1 MSRCSRRHAHFRPEH
16 HRGPHWLNT
25 PLRNDYEAR
34 ILCRDDDAPIQ
45 TAVQCLFAGSCVV
58 RFGPPSAITI
68 ARSAPGIHLGT
79 DEAGENPGWFSWID
93 LAVLCLLAALI
104 YAVITVAREWG
115 GVLQPVP
122 EIHLEARYLPLYAV
136 LSLSRGVMAYCVS
149 FIFTMVYGYTM
160 ARISGAERV
169 MLPVLDILQSIPV
182 LGFLPGFVLGLV
194 HLFPHDNI
202 GLEIASVLM
211 IFTGQ
216 VWNMTF
222 SFYASLKTVPADLVA
237 VALLSRMSWWERFFR
252 LDLSFAAT
260 GLLWNSMMSMAGGW
274 FFLMVSEAF
283 VLGEHDFRLPGLGSY
298 MSLAIE
304 RGDGLAQLLGVLA
317 MLAMIVFVDQVVWR
331 PLVAW
336 SHKFTDD
343 DATVAPGSWLWERL
357 RRSRIWRAG
366 SASLRIFQRANHP
379 LAVAPAP
386 RDMFNPWHW
395 TKRLLVVA
403 MAGGLLYGGIKYA
416 QLLLALRGAEWLR
429 LLAGTATTFLRVVIA
444 VVLASLWTI
453 PVGVMIGRHPR
464 WVRVL
469 QPLIQ
474 MAASFPAPM
483 IFPLVVGVMLA
494 LGIGLGISSV
504 VLLLLGTQWYI
515 LFNVIAGSSAI
526 PRELWEVSRLARFS
540 WRHRWQQLILPA
552 IFPSLLTGWITAM
565 GGAWNASIVAEYM
578 KFRGQTL
585 LTTGL
590 GAAIS
595 EATERGEFH
604 ILAAA
609 VGIMA
614 VTVVGFNRLV
624 WRPLSHRAQTR
635 YVLAS

>member
-1 MSRCSRRHAHFRPEH
+1 MTAALTDKRFSHAPR
-16 HRGPHWLNT
+16 T
-25 PLRNDYEAR
+25 
-34 ILCRDDDAPIQ
+34 
-45 TAVQCLFAGSCVV
+45 
-58 RFGPPSAITI
+58 FG
-68 ARSAPGIHLGT
+68 
-79 DEAGENPGWFSWID
+79 WID
-93 LAVLCLLAALI
+93 LAVVGLLAGFI
-104 YAVITVAREWG
+104 YALVTVAHQWSG
-115 GVLQPVP
+115 PLQQVPV
-122 EIHLEARYLPLYAV
+122 IHLEARYLPLYA
-136 LSLSRGVMAYCVS
+136 LFSLTRGVMAYGVS
-149 FIFTMVYGYTM
+149 FLFTMVYGYTM
-160 ARISGAERV
+160 ARVTGAERV
-169 MLPVLDILQSIPV
+169 MLPLLDILQSIPV

-194 HLFPHDNI
+194 HLFPHQNI

-222 SFYASLKTVPADLVA
+222 SFYSSLKSVPPDLLA
-237 VALLSRMSWWERFFR
+237 VARLTRMSWWQRFFR
-252 LDLSFAAT
+252 LDLSFAAH

-317 MLAMIVFVDQVVWR
+317 MLGMIVAVDQVVWR

-336 SHKFTDD
+336 SHKFTDEET
-343 DATVAPGSWLWERL
+343 ANAPGSWLWEAI
-357 RRSRIWRAG
+357 RRSRVWRMG
-366 SASLRIFQRANHP
+366 SQSGRFFWRKIH
-379 LAVAPAP
+379 PAP
-386 RDMFNPWHW
+386 VASVTQNAASNSSALNTRRW
-395 TKRLLVVA
+395 TKRILVAAIGV
-403 MAGGLLYGGIKYA
+403 GVLFGVVKYVY
-416 QLLLALRGAEWLR
+416 LLLTLTSGDWIHLFSS
-429 LLAGTATTFLRVVIA
+429 TATTFVRVVTA

-453 PVGVMIGRHPR
+453 PVGVMIGRNAR

-469 QPLIQ
+469 QPVTQ

-483 IFPLVVGVMLA
+483 IFPLVVGAMLA
-494 LGIGLGISSV
+494 SGIGLGISSV

-526 PRELWEVSRLARFS
+526 PRELWEVSRLSRFS
-540 WRHRWQQLILPA
+540 WRQRWQKLILPA

-578 KFRGQTL
+578 KYRGQTL
-585 LTTGL
+585 MTTGL
-590 GAAIS
+590 GATIS
-595 EATERGEFH
+595 EATERGNFH
-604 ILAAA
+604 VLAAA

-624 WRPLSHRAQTR
+624 WHPLSHRAQIRFT
-635 YVLAS
+635 LET

>member
-1 MSRCSRRHAHFRPEH
+1 VVTDRQFIR
-16 HRGPHWLNT
+16 T
-25 PLRNDYEAR
+25 PRA
-34 ILCRDDDAPIQ
+34 
-45 TAVQCLFAGSCVV
+45 
-58 RFGPPSAITI
+58 FG
-68 ARSAPGIHLGT
+68 
-79 DEAGENPGWFSWID
+79 WVD
-93 LAVLCLLAALI
+93 LAVAGLLAALI
-104 YAVITVAREWG
+104 YALVTVAHEWSG
-115 GVLQPVP
+115 SLQQVP
-122 EIHLEARYLPLYAV
+122 EIHLAARYLPLYTL
-136 LSLSRGVMAYCVS
+136 LSLSRGVIAYGVS
-149 FIFTMVYGYTM
+149 FLFTMVYGYTM
-160 ARISGAERV
+160 ARVAGAERV

-194 HLFPHDNI
+194 YLFPHQNV

-222 SFYASLKTVPADLVA
+222 SFYSSLKSVPPDLVA
-237 VALLSRMSWWERFFR
+237 VARLTRMSWWERFFR

-304 RGDGLAQLLGVLA
+304 RGDGQAQLLGVLA
-317 MLAMIVFVDQVVWR
+317 MLGMIVFVDQVVWR

-336 SHKFTDD
+336 SHKFTDEETT
-343 DATVAPGSWLWERL
+343 AGSGSWLWERI
-357 RRSRIWRAG
+357 RRSRVWRAG
-366 SASLRIFQRANHP
+366 SQSWRFFQRRSNP
-379 LAVAPAP
+379 PAVAPVTRPEAP
-386 RDMFNPWHW
+386 GSTAVNARRR
-395 TKRLLVVA
+395 TKRLLVAALGAGVLFGA
-403 MAGGLLYGGIKYA
+403 VKYVHLLMALTGSEWL
-416 QLLLALRGAEWLR
+416 QLLGS
-429 LLAGTATTFLRVVIA
+429 TAATFLRVALA

-464 WVRVL
+464 WSRAI
-469 QPLIQ
+469 QPVIQ

-483 IFPLVVGVMLA
+483 IFPVVVGAMLVF
-494 LGIGLGISSV
+494 GTGLGISSV
-504 VLLLLGTQWYI
+504 VLLLLATQWYI

-552 IFPSLLTGWITAM
+552 VFPSLLTGWITAM

-578 KFRGQTL
+578 RYHGQTL
-585 LTTGL
+585 MTTGL

-595 EATERGEFH
+595 QATERGDFH
-604 ILAAA
+604 VLAAA

-624 WRPLSHRAQTR
+624 WRPLSHLAQTR
-635 YVLAS
+635 FTLDT

>member
-1 MSRCSRRHAHFRPEH
+1 M
-16 HRGPHWLNT
+16 
-25 PLRNDYEAR
+25 
-34 ILCRDDDAPIQ
+34 
-45 TAVQCLFAGSCVV
+45 AG
-58 RFGPPSAITI
+58 
-68 ARSAPGIHLGT
+68 
-79 DEAGENPGWFSWID
+79 
-93 LAVLCLLAALI
+93 LLAALI
-104 YAVITVAREWG
+104 YALVTVVHEWNG
-115 GVLQPVP
+115 PLQQVP
-122 EIHLEARYLPLYAV
+122 EIHLEARYLPLYT
-136 LSLSRGVMAYCVS
+136 LFSLSRGVIAYGVS
-149 FIFTMVYGYTM
+149 FLFTMVYGYAM
-160 ARISGAERV
+160 ARVSGAERV

-194 HLFPHDNI
+194 YLFPHQNI

-222 SFYASLKTVPADLVA
+222 SFYSSLKSVPPDLVA
-237 VALLSRMSWWERFFR
+237 VARLARMSWWERFFR

-304 RGDGLAQLLGVLA
+304 RGNGRAQLLGVLA
-317 MLAMIVFVDQVVWR
+317 MLGMIVFVDQVVWR

-336 SHKFTDD
+336 SHKFTDED
-343 DATVAPGSWLWERL
+343 STSASGSWFWEQI
-357 RRSRIWRAG
+357 RRSRILRAG
-366 SASLRIFQRANHP
+366 TLLWESCQRRIKP
-379 LAVAPAP
+379 SAVAPVVPATVP
-386 RDMFNPWHW
+386 GAGAARAGWW
-395 TKRLLVVA
+395 AKRLLVA
-403 MAGGLLYGGIKYA
+403 TIGGAVFFGAVKYVH
-416 QLLLALRGAEWLR
+416 LLLTLPGSEWLH
-429 LLAGTATTFLRVVIA
+429 LLGSTATTFLRVVIA
-444 VVLASLWTI
+444 VALASLWTI

-464 WVRVL
+464 WARVL
-469 QPLIQ
+469 QPVIQ

-483 IFPLVVGVMLA
+483 IFPVVVGAMLA
-494 LGIGLGISSV
+494 FGTGLGISSV

-526 PRELWEVSRLARFS
+526 PRELWEVSRLSRFS
-540 WRHRWQQLILPA
+540 WPQRWQQLILPA
-552 IFPSLLTGWITAM
+552 VFPSLLTGWITAM

-578 KFRGQTL
+578 KYHGQTL
-585 LTTGL
+585 MTTGL

-595 EATERGEFH
+595 QATERGDFH
-604 ILAAA
+604 LLGAA

-624 WRPLSHRAQTR
+624 WRPLSHQAQTR
-635 YVLAS
+635 FTLET

>member
-1 MSRCSRRHAHFRPEH
+1 MAMVTDKQS
-16 HRGPHWLNT
+16 
-25 PLRNDYEAR
+25 
-34 ILCRDDDAPIQ
+34 IQ
-45 TAVQCLFAGSCVV
+45 
-58 RFGPPSAITI
+58 PPRA
-68 ARSAPGIHLGT
+68 
-79 DEAGENPGWFSWID
+79 FSWVD
-93 LAVLCLLAALI
+93 LAVAGLLAAFI
-104 YAVITVAREWG
+104 YALVTVAHEWTAP
-115 GVLQPVP
+115 LQQVP
-122 EIHLEARYLPLYAV
+122 EIHLEVRYLPLYT
-136 LSLSRGVMAYCVS
+136 LFSLSRGVIAYGVS
-149 FIFTMVYGYTM
+149 FVFTMIYGYIM
-160 ARISGAERV
+160 ARVAGAEKV

-194 HLFPHDNI
+194 HLFPNQNI

-222 SFYASLKTVPADLVA
+222 SFYSSLKSVPPELTA
-237 VALLSRMSWWERFFR
+237 VARLSRMSWWERFFR
-252 LDLSFAAT
+252 LDLSFSAT

-304 RGDGLAQLLGVLA
+304 RGNGRAQLLGVLA
-317 MLAMIVFVDQVVWR
+317 MLGMIVFVDQVVWR

-336 SHKFTDD
+336 SHKFTDEESNN
-343 DATVAPGSWLWERL
+343 TSNSWIWERL
-357 RRSRIWRAG
+357 RRSQMLRVGSQFWKFLRRHHGQAVVSPPKQAEAPGTRVIRIR
-366 SASLRIFQRANHP
+366 R
-379 LAVAPAP
+379 
-386 RDMFNPWHW
+386 W
-395 TKRLLVVA
+395 TSRLLIAALGVVILF
-403 MAGGLLYGGIKYA
+403 GFVKYVQLLWLLTNGDWFGLL
-416 QLLLALRGAEWLR
+416 QS
-429 LLAGTATTFLRVVIA
+429 TAATFLRVVTA
-444 VVLASLWTI
+444 VALASLWTI

-464 WVRVL
+464 WSHAL
-469 QPLIQ
+469 QPIIQ

-483 IFPLVVGVMLA
+483 IFPVVVGSMLA
-494 LGIGLGISSV
+494 LGIGLKISSV
-504 VLLLLGTQWYI
+504 MLLLLGTQWYI

-526 PRELWEVSRLARFS
+526 PRELWEVSRLSRFS
-540 WRHRWQQLILPA
+540 WWHRWKQLILPA

-578 KFRGQTL
+578 KFRGQIL
-585 LTTGL
+585 STTGL

-595 EATERGEFH
+595 QATERGQFH

-614 VTVVGFNRLV
+614 VAVVAFNRLV

-635 YVLAS
+635 FTLET

>member
-1 MSRCSRRHAHFRPEH
+1 MVTDRQFIR
-16 HRGPHWLNT
+16 T
-25 PLRNDYEAR
+25 PRA
-34 ILCRDDDAPIQ
+34 
-45 TAVQCLFAGSCVV
+45 
-58 RFGPPSAITI
+58 FG
-68 ARSAPGIHLGT
+68 
-79 DEAGENPGWFSWID
+79 WVD
-93 LAVLCLLAALI
+93 LAVVGLLAGFI
-104 YAVITVAREWG
+104 YALVTVAREWSAP
-115 GVLQPVP
+115 LQQIP
-122 EIHLEARYLPLYAV
+122 EIHLEARYLPLYA
-136 LSLSRGVMAYCVS
+136 LYSLSRGVMAYGVS
-149 FIFTMVYGYTM
+149 FLFTMVYGYAM
-160 ARISGAERV
+160 ARVAGAERV

-194 HLFPHDNI
+194 HLFPNQNI

-222 SFYASLKTVPADLVA
+222 SFYSSLKSVPPDLVA
-237 VALLSRMSWWERFFR
+237 VARLARMSWWERFFR
-252 LDLSFAAT
+252 LDLSFSAT

-304 RGDGLAQLLGVLA
+304 RGNASAQLLGVLT
-317 MLAMIVFVDQVVWR
+317 MLGMIVFLDQVVWR

-336 SHKFTDD
+336 SHKFTDEESTS
-343 DATVAPGSWLWERL
+343 ASGSWLWERV
-357 RRSRIWRAG
+357 RRSRIWRAAAQ
-366 SASLRIFQRANHP
+366 SSQFFQRRANRP
-379 LAVAPAP
+379 AGAPMTRTAATGSRAANTLYWSKRLFAVAIGAGVL
-386 RDMFNPWHW
+386 FG
-395 TKRLLVVA
+395 VV
-403 MAGGLLYGGIKYA
+403 KYV
-416 QLLLALRGAEWLR
+416 QLLTTLTGSEWVQ
-429 LLAGTATTFLRVVIA
+429 LLQSAAATFLRVVIA
-444 VVLASLWTI
+444 VMLASLWTI

-464 WVRVL
+464 WSHAL
-469 QPLIQ
+469 QPVIQ

-483 IFPLVVGVMLA
+483 IFPVVVGGMLA
-494 LGIGLGISSV
+494 LGVGLGTSSV

-526 PRELWEVSRLARFS
+526 PRELWEVSRLSQFT

-578 KFRGQTL
+578 KYRGQTL
-585 LTTGL
+585 RTTGL

-595 EATERGEFH
+595 QATERGDFH
-604 ILAAA
+604 VLAAA

-635 YVLAS
+635 YTLDT

>member
-1 MSRCSRRHAHFRPEH
+1 VVSTRTFIR
-16 HRGPHWLNT
+16 T
-25 PLRNDYEAR
+25 PQA
-34 ILCRDDDAPIQ
+34 
-45 TAVQCLFAGSCVV
+45 
-58 RFGPPSAITI
+58 
-68 ARSAPGIHLGT
+68 
-79 DEAGENPGWFSWID
+79 FSWVD
-93 LAVLCLLAALI
+93 LAVAGLLAAFI
-104 YAVITVAREWG
+104 YALVTVSHEWNSP
-115 GVLQPVP
+115 LQQVP
-122 EIHLEARYLPLYAV
+122 EIHLEARYLPLYA
-136 LSLSRGVMAYCVS
+136 LYSLSRGVMAYGVS
-149 FIFTMVYGYTM
+149 FLFTMVYGYTM
-160 ARISGAERV
+160 ARVAGAERV

-194 HLFPHDNI
+194 HLFPHRNI

-222 SFYASLKTVPADLVA
+222 SFYSSLKSVPPDLVA
-237 VALLSRMSWWERFFR
+237 VARLVRLSWWERFFR
-252 LDLSFAAT
+252 LDLSFSAI

-283 VLGEHDFRLPGLGSY
+283 VLGEHDFRLPGLGSF

-304 RGDGLAQLLGVLA
+304 RGNGQAQLLGVLA
-317 MLAMIVFVDQVVWR
+317 MLGMIVFVDQVVWR

-336 SHKFTDD
+336 SHMFTDEESTS
-343 DATVAPGSWLWERL
+343 ASRSWLWERI
-357 RRSRIWRAG
+357 RRSRVWWAVAQSCKFFQRRPDHPAVTPVTRTASAG
-366 SASLRIFQRANHP
+366 SRTVGVLHGS
-379 LAVAPAP
+379 
-386 RDMFNPWHW
+386 
-395 TKRLLVVA
+395 KRLLVGVIGA
-403 MAGGLLYGGIKYA
+403 GVLFGAVKYVHLLMALTGG
-416 QLLLALRGAEWLR
+416 EWLH
-429 LLAGTATTFLRVVIA
+429 LLQSTAATFLRVLLA
-444 VVLASLWTI
+444 VMLASLWTI
-453 PVGVMIGRHPR
+453 PVGVLIGRHPR
-464 WVRVL
+464 WSHVL
-469 QPLIQ
+469 QPIIQ

-483 IFPLVVGVMLA
+483 IFPVVVGGMLA
-494 LGIGLGISSV
+494 VGVGLGISSIM
-504 VLLLLGTQWYI
+504 LLLLGTQWYI

-526 PRELWEVSRLARFS
+526 PRELWEVARLSRFS

-578 KFRGQTL
+578 KYRGQTL
-585 LTTGL
+585 STTGL

-595 EATERGEFH
+595 QATERGDFH

-635 YVLAS
+635 YTLDT

>member
-1 MSRCSRRHAHFRPEH
+1 MVTDGQFIR
-16 HRGPHWLNT
+16 T
-25 PLRNDYEAR
+25 PRA
-34 ILCRDDDAPIQ
+34 
-45 TAVQCLFAGSCVV
+45 
-58 RFGPPSAITI
+58 FG
-68 ARSAPGIHLGT
+68 
-79 DEAGENPGWFSWID
+79 WVD
-93 LAVLCLLAALI
+93 LAAIGLLAGFI
-104 YAVITVAREWG
+104 YALVTVAREWNG
-115 GVLQPVP
+115 PLQQVP
-122 EIHLEARYLPLYAV
+122 EIHLEARYLPLYA
-136 LSLSRGVMAYCVS
+136 LYSLSRGVMAYGVS
-149 FIFTMVYGYTM
+149 FLFTMVYGYAM
-160 ARISGAERV
+160 ARVAGAERV

-182 LGFLPGFVLGLV
+182 LGFLPGFVIGLV
-194 HLFPHDNI
+194 HLFPHQNI

-222 SFYASLKTVPADLVA
+222 SFYSSLKSVPPDLVA
-237 VALLSRMSWWERFFR
+237 VSRLARMSWWERFFR
-252 LDLSFAAT
+252 LDLSFSAT

-283 VLGEHDFRLPGLGSY
+283 VLGDHDFRLPGLGSY

-304 RGDGLAQLLGVLA
+304 RGDGRAQLLGVLA
-317 MLAMIVFVDQVVWR
+317 MLGMIVLIDQLVWR

-336 SHKFTDD
+336 SRKFTDEEPSN
-343 DATVAPGSWLWERL
+343 ASGSWLWERI
-357 RRSRIWRAG
+357 RRSPVWRAG
-366 SASLRIFQRANHP
+366 TQSWQFFQRRASHP
-379 LAVAPAP
+379 AVAPVTRVAWTGSHMVNTLYWSK
-386 RDMFNPWHW
+386 RMFAVVIGAGVLFGVVKYVH
-395 TKRLLVVA
+395 LL
-403 MAGGLLYGGIKYA
+403 MALTGG
-416 QLLLALRGAEWLR
+416 EWLH
-429 LLAGTATTFLRVVIA
+429 LLQSTTTTFLRVVIA
-444 VVLASLWTI
+444 VMLASLWTI

-464 WVRVL
+464 WSHAL
-469 QPLIQ
+469 QPVIQ

-483 IFPLVVGVMLA
+483 IFPVVVGGMLA
-494 LGIGLGISSV
+494 FGVGLGTSSV

-526 PRELWEVSRLARFS
+526 PRELWEVARLSQFT

-578 KFRGQTL
+578 KYRGHTL
-585 LTTGL
+585 STTGL

-595 EATERGEFH
+595 QATERGDFH

-624 WRPLSHRAQTR
+624 WRPLSHLAQTR
-635 YVLAS
+635 FTLDT

>member
-1 MSRCSRRHAHFRPEH
+1 M
-16 HRGPHWLNT
+16 
-25 PLRNDYEAR
+25 
-34 ILCRDDDAPIQ
+34 
-45 TAVQCLFAGSCVV
+45 
-58 RFGPPSAITI
+58 
-68 ARSAPGIHLGT
+68 
-79 DEAGENPGWFSWID
+79 D
-93 LAVLCLLAALI
+93 LAVVGLLAAFI
-104 YAVITVAREWG
+104 YALVTVAHEWNG
-115 GVLQPVP
+115 PLRQVP
-122 EIHLEARYLPLYAV
+122 EIHLEARYLPLYA
-136 LSLSRGVMAYCVS
+136 LFSLSRGVMAYGVS
-149 FIFTMVYGYTM
+149 FLFTMVYGYAM
-160 ARISGAERV
+160 ARVAGAERV
-169 MLPVLDILQSIPV
+169 MLPGLDILQSIPV

-194 HLFPHDNI
+194 HLFPQQNV

-222 SFYASLKTVPADLVA
+222 SFYSSLKSVPSDLMA
-237 VALLSRMSWWERFFR
+237 VARLARMSWWERFFR

-304 RGDGLAQLLGVLA
+304 RGDGWAQVLGVLA
-317 MLAMIVFVDQVVWR
+317 MLGMIVFVDQVVWR

-336 SHKFTDD
+336 SHKFTDEEPGE
-343 DATVAPGSWLWERL
+343 AAGSWLWVRM
-357 RRSRIWRAG
+357 RRSRLWREVAQVL
-366 SASLRIFQRANHP
+366 ALLRP
-379 LAVAPAP
+379 LAYSAGAGARARGTAPSA
-386 RDMFNPWHW
+386 RAVTTLRWV
-395 TKRLLVVA
+395 KRVVVA
-403 MAGGLLYGGIKYA
+403 LIGAGVLFGVAKYVGLLLTLTGGA
-416 QLLLALRGAEWLR
+416 WVHLVGS
-429 LLAGTATTFLRVVIA
+429 TAATFLRVVVA
-444 VVLASLWTI
+444 VALASCWTI

-464 WVRVL
+464 WSRVL
-469 QPLIQ
+469 QPVIQ
-474 MAASFPAPM
+474 MMASFPAPM
-483 IFPLVVGVMLA
+483 IFPVVVGGMLA
-494 LGIGLGISSV
+494 CGVGLGISSV

-526 PRELWEVSRLARFS
+526 PRELWEVSRLSRFS
-540 WRHRWQQLILPA
+540 WPQRWRQLIFPA

-578 KFRGQTL
+578 KYRNQTL
-585 LTTGL
+585 STTGL

-595 EATERGEFH
+595 QATERGDFH
-604 ILAAA
+604 VLAAA

-635 YVLAS
+635 FTLDT